1 MYKAFFGLTEAP
13 FSIVPSA
20 RFLYL
25 SDRHREALNHMLA
38 GLTDGGGFGLLT
50 GEVGTGKTTVLRAL
64 LSKLGEETQV
74 AVVLNPALS
83 AHELLESICDELGLQ
98 ASPQDSYKILTD
110 RLYGHLKANDQA
122 GRHTLL
128 LVDEAQHLLPDVLE
142 QLRLLTN
149 LENDQRKLLKVVL
162 AGQPELQQL
171 LQQPGLRQLAQRITS
186 RYHLLPLTEV
196 EVAAY
201 VRFRLDQVGCA
212 HQIFSPQALK
222 TLARVCGG
230 IPRQINLVCD
240 KALQL
245 ACRDSR
251 YQINPEHIKQA
262 SELALGW
269 AVAQPAQVA
278 GSSRNRLG
286 WTIAAI
292 LAPALIAAGYWGG
305 GWVAENKLGAVV
317 QETAVVSAPAASGHS
332 PETDQAQ
339 ALTAL
344 EKRWQAVLALQPTER
359 QAMQT
364 LYQLWGYEVS
374 PSQANC
380 LSSTRIG
387 LTCQQ
392 SKGDLAQ
399 LSLINRPAI
408 LPLTNDDG
416 DSFYAVLYALW
427 PGEAELMLGG
437 ERLRVSREWL
447 QAHWQQDYTLMWRP
461 PMGESTSIRYGQQG
475 SRVAWLDQQLNR
487 LLGEPGV
494 ASRDF
499 DQSVLDKLRRFQQA
513 QGLYADGIAGP
524 MTLMVLDTALSL
536 PGPTLHQ
543 EYRTDGDT
551 VIGGHPMSFLPLP
564 RITTEALPAPG
575 LPLYSNAERSASEV
589 WRPLNSSSGEQ
600 PFGTAAGNT
609 AVMDTTAM
617 DTAASDSQMNFL
629 DLDKLDLSGLS
640 PELANRLHQ
649 AIAATDQAD
658 TPALVDPRT
667 VTAAVVKQKPYV
679 AENVMTLADLPQGV
693 QARLPAI
700 NLQTHIYSSSADSR
714 WVKVN
719 NREAYEGDEVAPGV
733 TLEKIEPRKVILD
746 FEHIRFEMAAL
757 SQWPSG

>member
-251 YQINPEHIKQA
+251 YQINPEHIRQA

-269 AVAQPAQVA
+269 AVAQPVPAA
-278 GSSRNRLG
+278 GQTRKRLG
-286 WTIAAI
+286 WAIAVV

-339 ALTAL
+339 SLTAL

-609 AVMDTTAM
+609 AAMDTAAM

-719 NREAYEGDEVAPGV
+719 NRDAYEGDEVAPGV

>member
-64 LSKLGEETQV
+64 LAKLGEETQV

-83 AHELLESICDELGLQ
+83 AHELLESICDELGLP

-110 RLYGHLKANDQA
+110 RLYAHLKTNDQA

-212 HQIFSPQALK
+212 HQLFSPQALK

-251 YQINPEHIKQA
+251 YQINPEHIRQA

-269 AVAQPAQVA
+269 AVAQTTPAA
-278 GSSRNRLG
+278 HPTRNRLG
-286 WTIAAI
+286 WAIAAV
-292 LAPALIAAGYWGG
+292 LAPAFIAAGYWGG

-317 QETAVVSAPAASGHS
+317 QETAVVSAPAASGSS
-332 PETDQAQ
+332 PETDDAQAQ
-339 ALTAL
+339 AAL

-380 LSSTRIG
+380 LSSSRIG
-387 LTCQQ
+387 LSCQQ

-408 LPLTNDDG
+408 LPLSNDDG
-416 DSFYAVLYALW
+416 ERFYAVLYALW

-461 PMGESTSIRYGQQG
+461 PMGESASIRYGQQG

-487 LLGEPGV
+487 LLGEPGM

-499 DQSVLDKLRRFQQA
+499 DQTVLEKLRRFQQA

-543 EYRTDGDT
+543 EYRTEGEA
-551 VIGGHPMSFLPLP
+551 VNGRHPMLFLPLP
-564 RITTEALPAPG
+564 KMATEALPAPG
-575 LPLYSNAERSASEV
+575 VLRYGHAERSAFDAQPS
-589 WRPLNSSSGEQ
+589 LSSSAGD
-600 PFGTAAGNT
+600 PFAGTADSDLS
-609 AVMDTTAM
+609 DT
-617 DTAASDSQMNFL
+617 DSAASDSRPSFL

-649 AIAATDQAD
+649 AIAATDQAN
-658 TPALVDPRT
+658 TPALIDPRT
-667 VTAAVVKQKPYV
+667 VTAAAAKEKPPV
-679 AENVMTLADLPQGV
+679 AEDVMTVADLPQGV

-733 TLEKIEPRKVILD
+733 TLEKIEPRKVILG

-757 SQWPSG
+757 SQWPAG

>member
-38 GLTDGGGFGLLT
+38 GLADGGGFGLLT

-64 LSKLGEETQV
+64 LAKLGEETQV

-83 AHELLESICDELGLQ
+83 AHELLESICDELGLP

-110 RLYGHLKANDQA
+110 RLYAHLKANDQA

-251 YQINPEHIKQA
+251 YQINPEHIRQA

-269 AVAQPAQVA
+269 AVAQPTQVA
-278 GSSRNRLG
+278 GPSRNRLG
-286 WTIAAI
+286 WAIAAV

-317 QETAVVSAPAASGHS
+317 QETAVVSAPAASGSS

-416 DSFYAVLYALW
+416 ERFYAVLYALW

-447 QAHWQQDYTLMWRP
+447 QSHWQQDYTLMWRP

-475 SRVAWLDQQLNR
+475 GRVAWLDQQLNR
-487 LLGEPGV
+487 LLGEPGM

-499 DQSVLDKLRRFQQA
+499 DQTVLEKLRRFQQA

-551 VIGGHPMSFLPLP
+551 VNGRHPMSFLPFPKL
-564 RITTEALPAPG
+564 TTEALPAPG
-575 LPLYSNAERSASEV
+575 LPLYGNAERSASEAR
-589 WRPLNSSSGEQ
+589 RPFYQPAGEQ
-600 PFGTAAGNT
+600 PSGTAASET
-609 AVMDTTAM
+609 AAMDTAAM

-679 AENVMTLADLPQGV
+679 AENVMTLADLPQAV